1 MPDGQQNSSLS
12 APESAEAP
20 KYIVPG
26 LQRGL
31 EILRTFSRDRHSIG
45 APELARE
52 LNIPRSTVFRL
63 IQTLEYMGFLEKLEN
78 GSEYRLSV
86 GVLSLG
92 FEFIASLEVTDLA
105 RPLLEKLRDETGYS
119 VHLAIRDGGDV
130 IFVIKAKAESAF
142 ASSINIGTRLPAHGT
157 VLGRV
162 ILADLSD
169 QELDEVYSQ
178 PTLPKFSPQ
187 TPQNLDDLKALLRQD
202 RKRGYARSASF
213 FETGIASVAAPV
225 RDQSGRVIASINITF
240 QDGMVAED
248 DIETNLVNALVKT
261 AETLSGRLNYRAR
274 DVFPV
279 GGGNREN

>member
-1 MPDGQQNSSLS
+1 MPDTQQNSPTSI
-12 APESAEAP
+12 PESQDVP

-31 EILRTFSRDRHSIG
+31 KILRAFSRDRPRIG

-63 IQTLEYMGFLEKLEN
+63 VQTLEYMGFLEKFAN

-105 RPLLEKLRDETGYS
+105 RPLLERLRDETGHS
-119 VHLAIRDGGDV
+119 THLAIRDGGDV
-130 IFVIKAKAESAF
+130 IFVIKARAESTF

-169 QELDEVYSQ
+169 QELDEVYPQ
-178 PTLPKFSPQ
+178 VNLPKFSAQ
-187 TPQNLDDLKALLRQD
+187 TPQSLDDLRTLLAQD
-202 RKRGYARSASF
+202 RERGYACSASY

-225 RDQSGRVIASINITF
+225 RDQSGRVIASVNITF
-240 QDGMVAED
+240 QDGVVTKE
-248 DIETNLVNALVKT
+248 DIETNLVGALVKT
-261 AETLSGRLNYRAR
+261 AETLSDLLNYHAGTVVP
-274 DVFPV
+274 DSE
-279 GGGNREN
+279 GAS

>member
-1 MPDGQQNSSLS
+1 MPDGQQSSSLS
-12 APESAEAP
+12 VSDSQDAR

-31 EILRTFSRDRHSIG
+31 EILRAFSRDRHRMG

-52 LNIPRSTVFRL
+52 LDIPRSTVFRL
-63 IQTLEYMGFLEKLEN
+63 IQTLEYMGFLEKVAN
-78 GSEYRLSV
+78 GSEYRLGV

-105 RPLLEKLRDETGYS
+105 RPLLEKLRDETGHS
-119 VHLAIRDGGDV
+119 AHLAIRDGGNV
-130 IFVIKAKAESAF
+130 IFVIKARAESAF
-142 ASSINIGTRLPAHGT
+142 SSSINIGTRLPAHGT

-169 QELDEVYSQ
+169 QELDEIYPKSS
-178 PTLPKFSPQ
+178 LPKFSSQ
-187 TPQNLDDLKALLRQD
+187 TPENLDDLKALLLQD
-202 RKRGYARSASF
+202 RQRGHALSASY

-240 QDGMVAED
+240 QDGVVTDNE
-248 DIETNLVNALVKT
+248 IQTNLVDSVVRT
-261 AETLSGRLNYRAR
+261 AGRLSGLLNYHSGTALT
-274 DVFPV
+274 
-279 GGGNREN
+279 GGRGES

>member
-12 APESAEAP
+12 ALESAEAP

-31 EILRTFSRDRHSIG
+31 EILRTFSRARHSIG

-63 IQTLEYMGFLEKLEN
+63 IQTLEFMGFLEKLEN
-78 GSEYRLSV
+78 GPEYRLSV

-105 RPLLEKLRDETGYS
+105 RPLLEKLRDETGQS

-130 IFVIKAKAESAF
+130 IFVIKARAESAF

-169 QELDEVYSQ
+169 QELNEVYPQS
-178 PTLPKFSPQ
+178 TLPKFSPQ

-202 RKRGYARSASF
+202 RKRGYARSASY

-225 RDQSGRVIASINITF
+225 RDHSGRVIASINITF

-248 DIETNLVNALVKT
+248 DIETNLVSALVET
-261 AETLSGRLNYRAR
+261 AETLSGRLHYRAR

-279 GGGNREN
+279 GEGAS

>member
-1 MPDGQQNSSLS
+1 MPDGQQNSSVS
-12 APESAEAP
+12 VPESAEAP

-78 GSEYRLSV
+78 GPEYRLSV

-130 IFVIKAKAESAF
+130 IFVFKARAETAF

-202 RKRGYARSASF
+202 RKRGYARSASY

-240 QDGMVAED
+240 QDGVVAED
-248 DIETNLVNALVKT
+248 DIETNLVSALLKT

-279 GGGNREN
+279 GERVS